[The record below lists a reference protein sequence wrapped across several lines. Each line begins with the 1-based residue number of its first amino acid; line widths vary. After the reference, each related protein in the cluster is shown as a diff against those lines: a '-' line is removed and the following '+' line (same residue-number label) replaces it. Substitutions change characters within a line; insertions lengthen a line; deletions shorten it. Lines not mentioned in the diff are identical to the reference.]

1 VCAVCGTDWCGFV
14 GEIVCCVWDSLVWVC
29 GSECVLCLG
38 QFHVGLGGVRMG
50 SVWESLERFWGNE
63 FVLCVGHFRVGLWDR
78 VCAVCGTVWC
88 RFVGGSLRCVWYS
101 LVCFEGESLCCVWDT
116 LLWVFGRVC
125 VLCVGQFDVG

>member
-1 VCAVCGTDWCGFV
+1 
-14 GEIVCCVWDSLVWVC
+14 
-29 GSECVLCLG
+29 
-38 QFHVGLGGVRMG
+38 MG

-125 VLCVGQFDVG
+125 VLCVGQFGVGLWERVCVVSWTVWCGFVGESVCCVWGSLVWV